1 MIKLSQEICQEMGLT
16 YWQLNTCEPQ
26 EKYTITRD
34 EKELLR
40 KILIAKSVNLNDSDL
55 EIQFNGVVIVNLP
68 KIKLIFNDSNMDDTD
83 THINL
88 PKLSYML
95 KDSSYKKE
103 AWFKLKDKY
112 LV

>member
-40 KILIAKSVNLNDSDL
+40 KILIAKSVKLDDSLL
-55 EIQFNGVVIVNLP
+55 EIQFNGVVIVNLLNF
-68 KIKLIFNDSNMDDTD
+68 KLIFNDSNVVDTD
-83 THINL
+83 TQINL
-88 PKLSYML
+88 PKLSDMM
-95 KDSSYKKE
+95 KDSQFKKE
-103 AWFKLKDKY
+103 AWFKLKDKT